1 MNIFQME
8 ECKKFKNLTITLF
21 EKSECSSSNSV
32 VLLSTLLKIKYTF
45 PKPVK

>member
-1 MNIFQME
+1 MHIFQME

-21 EKSECSSSNSV
+21 EKSEFSIPNCV